1 MVMAKF
7 KLNWGWSILLVYI
20 SFMTVFLFFFY
31 KSFKE
36 LESNELVTDNYYQK
50 ELKYGEVLAKKKNA
64 DSMRI
69 PVQVLQNAQGIQIV
83 FPPYQKNISGNIILY
98 KPDNQKLDQTI
109 PINLDVNNTQSI
121 PKKSLISGRWNVTV
135 DWKQNDVL
143 YFIENKLEVK

>member
-1 MVMAKF
+1 MVYATF
-7 KLNWGWSILLVYI
+7 II
-20 SFMTVFLFFFY
+20 VFLILFF

-36 LESNELVTDNYYQK
+36 LETNEMVTDNYYQK

-83 FPPYQKNISGNIILY
+83 FPSYQKNISGNIILY

-109 PINLDVNNTQSI
+109 PINLDVNNTQTI
-121 PKKSLISGRWNVTV
+121 PKNSLISGRWNITV
-135 DWKQNDVL
+135 DWKQNDIL
-143 YFIENKLEVK
+143 YFIENKLDVK